1 MHLNCFKQMVAHSR
15 QEEAACGFCRKPLE
29 IKCIVNWKTVME
41 CPDNLVD
48 IIVERDLLKEKNTN
62 TNTNKNQSIPN
73 KDSKEKD
80 SDENTNNLIN
90 KLQNSSVCKNV
101 QKKKDENVIEME
113 EEEVPMVAEPLI
125 GQNNASN
132 SN

>member
-1 MHLNCFKQMVAHSR
+1 
-15 QEEAACGFCRKPLE
+15 
-29 IKCIVNWKTVME
+29 ME

-80 SDENTNNLIN
+80 SDDNTNNLIN

-113 EEEVPMVAEPLI
+113 EEEVPIVAEPLI
-125 GQNNASN
+125 GQNNANN